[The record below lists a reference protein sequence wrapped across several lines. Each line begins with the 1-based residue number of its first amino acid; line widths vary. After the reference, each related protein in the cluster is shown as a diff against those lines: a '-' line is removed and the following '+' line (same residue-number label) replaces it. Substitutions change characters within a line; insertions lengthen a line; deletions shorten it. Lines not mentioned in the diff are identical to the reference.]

1 MPTLEI
7 ITIGTELLLGEITDT
22 NSTYLARTLRDHG
35 IDIYRITTIGD
46 NPARISSTIKEAL
59 KRADIIITTGGLGPT
74 VDDPTRQAVAKAT
87 DRDLVFKPEL
97 WADIIERFKNYGT
110 KPTENNRRQAYI
122 PAGAI
127 PIENPVGTAPCYI
140 VEVDGSFVISLPGVP
155 KEMEFILK
163 ESVIPFL
170 NKKFVLES
178 QIIKATVLHTASMG
192 ESVIDEIIDDLERGA
207 NPTVGLLAHP
217 GQIDIRVTA
226 KATSE
231 FEARDLI
238 KPVVED
244 LKSRLSENIYGQ
256 DGETL
261 ESIICQSLNSNN
273 FSLCLLTYGFDGTL
287 ISRVKKGLPDQIQ
300 TKSLENQP
308 EGLSDL
314 QQQLNHMHQEHGCDI
329 SLGVAL
335 LLNEKNTVH
344 LIYQD
349 AQVTKTQ
356 TRKYGGP
363 PSYGPLWAQNIGLDF
378 LRHELNNTL
387 SNQKMENYETS

>member
-35 IDIYRITTIGD
+35 IDIYRIITIGD
-46 NPARISSTIKEAL
+46 NPARISSTIKESL

-74 VDDPTRQAVAKAT
+74 VDDPTRQAVANAT

-97 WADIIERFKNYGT
+97 WEDIVERFKNYDR

-170 NKKFVLES
+170 RKKFVLES

-231 FEARDLI
+231 HEARDLI

-244 LKSRLSENIYGQ
+244 LKSRLGENIYGQ

-261 ESIICQSLNSNN
+261 ESIVCQSLNKHH
-273 FSLCLLTYGFDGTL
+273 FSLCLMTYGFDGTL
-287 ISRVKKGLPDQIQ
+287 ISRVNKGLPDQIQ
-300 TKSLENQP
+300 TNFIENQP

-314 QQQLNHMHQEHGCDI
+314 QRQLNRMRQEHDCDI

-335 LLNEKNTVH
+335 LLNEKNTLH

-349 AQVTKTQ
+349 GQVTKTL

-363 PSYGPLWAQNIGLDF
+363 PSHGPLWAQNIGLDF
-378 LRHELNNTL
+378 LRRELNTTL